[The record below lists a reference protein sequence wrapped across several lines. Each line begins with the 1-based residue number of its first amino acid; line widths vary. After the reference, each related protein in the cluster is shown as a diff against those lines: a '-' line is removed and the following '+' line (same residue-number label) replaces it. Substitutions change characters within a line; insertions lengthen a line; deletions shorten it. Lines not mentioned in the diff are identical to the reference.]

1 MKLDHT
7 QTPVLCRDSFASLV
21 KSFQCNCRKNMDNLT
36 WDVNNSVKQSVL
48 STDFAVAGEKMRL
61 ICPNC
66 GAQYEVDARVIPDT
80 GRDVQCSNCGHTWFQ
95 QPAHKDND
103 LAEELGY
110 EVPEEATQQGDFGA
124 TPDAPGPETPH
135 FDTEPEPDIEAE
147 PSPEAEPKA
156 APAPEITPEPDVK
169 AEADIDDGADDT
181 DAADEDTPIDEARR
195 SSVLKDSVRDILRAE
210 VEFDQTMR
218 RPESDPLESQPD
230 LGLEEPSQDAAK
242 KSLRDRMARLRGLDP
257 ADSGIIAGSAAA
269 VTGKR
274 RDLLPDIEEINSTL
288 SAASDRDDDGTVPD
302 EDTRRARAERSSFR
316 TGFGLLVL
324 LTVVLVG
331 LYLFAPLIA
340 QKVPSL
346 AGVMDAYVTVANGF
360 RAWMD
365 RAMSA
370 ASARLN
376 ALLSQLNS

>member
-21 KSFQCNCRKNMDNLT
+21 KSFQCNCRKNMDNLA
-36 WDVNNSVKQSVL
+36 WDVNNSVKLNVL

-95 QPAHKDND
+95 QPAHQDKE

-110 EVPEEATQQGDFGA
+110 EHPEEAPEQPGF
-124 TPDAPGPETPH
+124 DAPAPAAAEVPN
-135 FDTEPEPDIEAE
+135 FDAEPEPEVEAE
-147 PSPEAEPKA
+147 PTPESKTTPAPEVTPEAEA
-156 APAPEITPEPDVK
+156 EPEP
-169 AEADIDDGADDT
+169 DIDDGADDT
-181 DAADEDTPIDEARR
+181 ALEDEATPIDEARR

-288 SAASDRDDDGTVPD
+288 SASSDRDEDGTVPD

-324 LTVVLVG
+324 LTVILVG

-340 QKVPSL
+340 QKVPAL
-346 AGVMDAYVTVANGF
+346 GGVMEAYVTVANGF
-360 RAWMD
+360 RAWLD